1 MFLISSP
8 APSPRPLTPIIIF
21 KVALVMTNSSK
32 RLSEYLET
40 QVARGAFPGAQYVVG
55 QDQRIICEGAVGF
68 AVVEPERIPVAVDT
82 IYDLASLTK
91 PLVTS
96 LLAVIFAA
104 LGTIDLNAPLGQ
116 YLDEFD
122 EKRKRKITLTQLLTH
137 VSGLPNWRPLYLET
151 SSPAGV
157 PAYIAGLLDNSP
169 AAETFPLVYSDLNYI
184 LLGYVLERT
193 SGERLD
199 LLAQKHIF
207 DPLDLKRTMF
217 NPPPDLKREIA
228 ATEHGQTFEQ
238 ANAASDMEIQRRG
251 DGVMGRKCEPEIL
264 SPHHPIT
271 SSPLHSHWRKDIIW
285 GEVHDGNA
293 YYLGGV
299 AGHAGLFSVA
309 REVFLIANQFLR
321 GSSLV
326 NEEGLRLFAKNLTDG
341 QETSRSIGWILASSK
356 DCSAG
361 TAMPRTAMG
370 HTGFTGTSVWLDPD
384 KRCAFVLLTNRIH
397 PHVSTFDMKEVRQQ
411 FNTLAVEELG

>member
-1 MFLISSP
+1 
-8 APSPRPLTPIIIF
+8 
-21 KVALVMTNSSK
+21 MTDSSK

-40 QVARGAFPGAQYVVG
+40 QIARGAFPGAQYVVG
-55 QDQRIICEGAVGF
+55 EDQQIIREGAVGF
-68 AVVEPERIPVAVDT
+68 AVIEPERIPVTIDT

-96 LLAVIFAA
+96 LLAVIFSA
-104 LGTIDLNAPLGQ
+104 LGSIDLNAPLGR

-122 EKRKRKITLTQLLTH
+122 EKRKRRITLTQLLTH

-151 SSPAGV
+151 SDPADV
-157 PAYIAGLLDNSP
+157 PAYIARVLDASP
-169 AAETFPLVYSDLNYI
+169 DAETFPLVYSDLNYI
-184 LLGYVLERT
+184 LLGRVLERT

-199 LLAQKHIF
+199 RLAQKHIF
-207 DPLDLKRTMF
+207 GPLNLKRTMF

-238 ANAASDMEIQRRG
+238 ANAASDAEMQKNADAEIN
-251 DGVMGRKCEPEIL
+251 KA
-264 SPHHPIT
+264 
-271 SSPLHSHWRKDIIW
+271 SSLHTYWRKEVIW

-309 REVFLIANQFLR
+309 REVFQIANQFLR
-321 GSSLV
+321 GSLLV
-326 NEEGLRLFAKNLTDG
+326 NEDGLRLFAKNFTDG
-341 QETSRSIGWILASSK
+341 HDTSRSIGWILASSK

-361 TAMPRTAMG
+361 PSMPETAMG
-370 HTGFTGTSVWLDPD
+370 HTGFTGTSVWIDPG
-384 KRCAFVLLTNRIH
+384 KRRVFVLLTNRIH
-397 PHVSTFDMKEVRQQ
+397 PRVSAFDMKEVRQQ

>member
-1 MFLISSP
+1 
-8 APSPRPLTPIIIF
+8 
-21 KVALVMTNSSK
+21 MTNSSK

-40 QVARGAFPGAQYVVG
+40 QIARGAFPGAQYVVG
-55 QDQRIICEGAVGF
+55 ENRQIVREGAVGF
-68 AVVEPERIPVAVDT
+68 AVIEPERIAANVET

-104 LGTIDLNAPLGQ
+104 LGAIDLNAPVAQ

-122 EKRKRKITLTQLLTH
+122 DKSKRRITLTQLLTH

-151 SSPAGV
+151 KSPADV
-157 PAYIAGLLDNSP
+157 PAYIAGLVDDSIE
-169 AAETFPLVYSDLNYI
+169 AKTFPLVYSDLNYI
-184 LLGYVLERT
+184 LLAYVLERV
-193 SGERLD
+193 SGERFD
-199 LLAQKHIF
+199 LLAQRRIF

-217 NPPPDLKREIA
+217 NPPSDLKREIA

-238 ANAASDMEIQRRG
+238 ANAASDTEAQERG
-251 DGVMGRKCEPEIL
+251 KERKVDNA
-264 SPHHPIT
+264 
-271 SSPLHSHWRKDIIW
+271 SPLPSYWRKDVIW

-309 REVFLIANQFLR
+309 REVFQIANQFLR

-326 NEEGLRLFAKNLTDG
+326 NEDGLRLFAENLTHG
-341 QETSRSIGWILASSK
+341 RETSRSIGWILASSK

-361 TAMPRTAMG
+361 PMMPETAMG
-370 HTGFTGTSVWLDPD
+370 HTGFTGTSVWIDPD
-384 KRCAFVLLTNRIH
+384 KRRVFVLLTNRIH
-397 PHVSTFDMKEVRQQ
+397 PRVSAFDMKEVRQQ

>member
-1 MFLISSP
+1 M
-8 APSPRPLTPIIIF
+8 
-21 KVALVMTNSSK
+21 MNSSK

-40 QVARGAFPGAQYVVG
+40 QIVRGAFPGAQYVVG
-55 QDQRIICEGAVGF
+55 CDQRIIHEGAVGF
-68 AVVEPERIPVAVDT
+68 AVVEPERIPATVDT

-96 LLAVIFAA
+96 LLAVIFSA
-104 LGTIDLNAPLGQ
+104 LGAIDLNAPLGQ

-122 EKRKRKITLTQLLTH
+122 EKRKRQITLTQLLTH

-151 SSPAGV
+151 KNPADV
-157 PAYIAGLLDNSP
+157 PAYIAGLLTDSP
-169 AAETFPLVYSDLNYI
+169 DAETFPLVYSDLNYI
-184 LLGYVLERT
+184 LLGCVLERA

-207 DPLDLKRTMF
+207 DPLSLKRTMF
-217 NPPPDLKREIA
+217 NPPIDLKREIA

-238 ANAASDMEIQRRG
+238 ANAASDIETRERAE
-251 DGVMGRKCEPEIL
+251 VTTSHTSVSL
-264 SPHHPIT
+264 HP
-271 SSPLHSHWRKDIIW
+271 SRPWRKEIIW

-299 AGHAGLFSVA
+299 SGHAGLFSVA
-309 REVFLIANQFLR
+309 REVFQIANQFLR

-326 NEEGLRLFAKNLTDG
+326 NEEGLQLFAKNFTDG
-341 QETSRSIGWILASSK
+341 HETSRSIGWILASSK

-361 TAMPRTAMG
+361 PRMPPTAMG

-384 KRCAFVLLTNRIH
+384 KRRAFVLLTNRIH
-397 PHVSTFDMKEVRQQ
+397 PHVSAFDMKEVRQQ